1 MDHQIYILV
10 IEDELEVMDALI
22 KDLEDFEQTFP
33 IESANNTKEANLVVN
48 QIQEAGDEIGLIL
61 CDHVLPGEN
70 GVDFLIGLESRNEF
84 SETKKVL
91 VTGQAGLEDTIK
103 AINKANLNHYISKPW
118 TKDGFQN
125 VVVTQLTDFVIEK
138 KYNPLQFM
146 AVLDSVRLAEA
157 MRNNTLTDN

>member
-22 KDLEDFEQTFP
+22 KDLEDFEDTFP
-33 IESANNTKEANLVVN
+33 IESANNTKEANLVVSH
-48 QIQEAGDEIGLIL
+48 ILDSGDEIGLIL

-70 GVDFLIGLESRNEF
+70 GVDFLIGLESRKEF
-84 SETKKVL
+84 TKTRKVL
-91 VTGQAGLEDTIK
+91 VTGQAGLEDTVL

-118 TKDGFQN
+118 TKDSFQKAVIN
-125 VVVTQLTDFVIEK
+125 QLTDFVIEQ
-138 KYNPLQFM
+138 KYNPLEFM
-146 AVLDSVRLAEA
+146 SLLDSVRLAES